1 MTSVANGV
9 PAFRPPEARTVRRTL
24 VAMGMILGS
33 LFAALNRL
41 TGVNVAVVHPPLT
54 APTGR

>member
-1 MTSVANGV
+1 
-9 PAFRPPEARTVRRTL
+9 
-24 VAMGMILGS
+24 MILGS